1 MQVTIDGELKT
12 VEIRSI
18 TMKKYL
24 EIIKKASKTVMIG
37 DKMQTDL
44 DSSSFRLEMFKSAVG
59 DYIYVEK
66 LSMTDG
72 LKLEEAVTEVN
83 NNQISFRE
91 PPVSKS

>member
-44 DSSSFRLEMFKSAVG
+44 DSSSFRWEMLKSAVG
-59 DYIYVEK
+59 DQIDVEK